1 LKAAV
6 AGWAKL
12 LVLGWTLVPARAS
25 AEPPSIAAPA
35 VQPAVVPAAEGP
47 VAVSTRLT
55 PDPSHVGD
63 LLTLE
68 IIAAYPRGYS
78 VNLPIGVK
86 LAPLHVVAVEEDE
99 PEATGEGLRKRFTV
113 QLQHFAPGP
122 ATVPGLTLTYVD
134 EAGAIQTVAVPPV
147 AFTVDALLAN
157 EAEPQRKPEDPPISI
172 EYPNELAETVAYSV
186 LATLAAALVA
196 WLALRRLLRRRK
208 PVATMPAIPPHRL
221 ALDALDELERS
232 SLLGDGRVQDYYVQ
246 LTEIGKGYL
255 ERRFGV
261 DALDR
266 TTDEIRRALLRD
278 RARIAP
284 LSASDVVEFL
294 QRCDLV
300 KFARMLPHEESA
312 REELAFVR
320 DTVERTAPEAQS
332 APAVEPAPVEGRSD
346 HPPDA
351 SEPDAKDGDAR

>member
-1 LKAAV
+1 M
-6 AGWAKL
+6 
-12 LVLGWTLVPARAS
+12 
-25 AEPPSIAAPA
+25 
-35 VQPAVVPAAEGP
+35 
-47 VAVSTRLT
+47 STRLS

-68 IIAAYPRGYS
+68 VIAAYPRGYS

-86 LAPLHVVAVEEDE
+86 LDPLHVVAVEEGE
-99 PEATGEGLRKRFTV
+99 PEATGEGLRKTFTV

-122 ATVPGLTLTYVD
+122 ASVPGFVLTWVD
-134 EAGAIQTVAVPPV
+134 ERGAIQTLAVPAV

-172 EYPNELAETVAYSV
+172 EYPNTLAETVAYSV
-186 LATLAAALVA
+186 LATLAAALLG
-196 WLALRRLLRRRK
+196 WFALRRLLRRRK
-208 PVATMPAIPPHRL
+208 PAPMMPAIPPHRL
-221 ALDALDELERS
+221 ALDALEELEHS

-278 RARIAP
+278 EARIAP
-284 LSASDVVEFL
+284 LTASEVVAFL
-294 QRCDLV
+294 QRCDMV
-300 KFARMLPHEESA
+300 KFARQLPQEDAAHEE
-312 REELAFVR
+312 LVFVR
-320 DTVERTAPEAQS
+320 GSVERS
-332 APAVEPAPVEGRSD
+332 APTPVPVPEPPAAPPTEAEQ
-346 HPPDA
+346 P
-351 SEPDAKDGDAR
+351 

>member
-1 LKAAV
+1 MRGAIL
-6 AGWAKL
+6 GLSL
-12 LVLGWTLVPARAS
+12 LWLAPMRAQ
-25 AEPPSIAAPA
+25 AEPPTPAPPAVAAP
-35 VQPAVVPAAEGP
+35 VSPPAEGP
-47 VAVSTRLT
+47 VSVSTRLT

-86 LAPLHVVAVEEDE
+86 LDPLHVVTALEGE
-99 PEATGEGLRKRFTV
+99 PEATGEGLRKTFTV
-113 QLQHFAPGP
+113 QLQQFAPGP
-122 ATVPGLTLTYVD
+122 ASVPGFVLTYVD
-134 EAGAIQTVAVPPV
+134 ESGAIQTLAVPSV

-172 EYPNELAETVAYSV
+172 EYPNELAETVVYSV
-186 LATLAAALVA
+186 LATLAAALLG
-196 WLALRRLLRRRK
+196 WLAMRRLLRRRK
-208 PVATMPAIPPHRL
+208 PAAVVPAIPPHVL
-221 ALDALDELERS
+221 ALDALEELEHS

-278 RARIAP
+278 EARIAP
-284 LSASDVVEFL
+284 LAASDVVAFL
-294 QRCDLV
+294 QRCDMV
-300 KFARMLPHEESA
+300 KFAHQLPQEEAAHEE
-312 REELAFVR
+312 LLFVR
-320 DTVERTAPEAQS
+320 SSVERSAPVPVPAPESPPEPPTEAAQS
-332 APAVEPAPVEGRSD
+332 
-346 HPPDA
+346 
-351 SEPDAKDGDAR
+351 